1 MAGSL
6 LWRLTERAH
15 DGRRVYCDAPD
26 GDRARRDHAL
36 GAGKWAATGG
46 DEVQLSVLTREVG
59 GCDEP
64 GTGKEPE
71 KMLKD
76 KVAVIHPRRLMTLE
90 EIANVAVLMASD
102 KASWMTGNYCRLDH
116 GKPG

>member
-1 MAGSL
+1 VAGSL

-15 DGRRVYCDAPD
+15 DGRRVYCDAAD

-36 GAGKWAATGG
+36 GAGRWAATGG

-90 EIANVAVLMASD
+90 EIANVAVLHGFRQSE
-102 KASWMTGNYCRLDH
+102 LDDR
-116 GKPG
+116 KILST

>member
-1 MAGSL
+1 M
-6 LWRLTERAH
+6 
-15 DGRRVYCDAPD
+15 
-26 GDRARRDHAL
+26 
-36 GAGKWAATGG
+36 TGG
-46 DEVQLSVLTREVG
+46 GPTAMPRTVIARGVTTHSELAGGPRRAEMRFSCPVLTREVG